1 MSDRCGFVALVGR
14 PNVGKSTLLNALL
27 GEKLAITSPR
37 PQTTRNRIP
46 GILTRA
52 DAQIIFIDTP
62 GIHNAKGALHRYMN
76 NVAREA
82 FAQSDVV
89 MLLAEAEVSAEGR
102 VSISELDRQIVA
114 ELAQVGRPV
123 LLVLNKIDRIEK
135 PLVLPL
141 IDAWRTLHEFRE
153 IVPISALRN
162 DGVEYLVDTLV
173 KHLPES
179 GRLYAE
185 DELTELPARFLAAEL
200 IRERLF
206 HELDQELPYAT
217 AVTIESWRQ
226 RGSDGLTYI
235 DAVIH
240 VERDSQKGIVIG
252 KGGAML
258 KTIGTEARKGIE
270 SMLGGPVHLKLFV
283 RVEARWTDTDVALR
297 KLGYE

>member
-1 MSDRCGFVALVGR
+1 
-14 PNVGKSTLLNALL
+14 
-27 GEKLAITSPR
+27 
-37 PQTTRNRIP
+37 
-46 GILTRA
+46 
-52 DAQIIFIDTP
+52 
-62 GIHNAKGALHRYMN
+62 
-76 NVAREA
+76 
-82 FAQSDVV
+82 
-89 MLLAEAEVSAEGR
+89 

-206 HELDQELPYAT
+206 HLNSIRSCPTPLP
-217 AVTIESWRQ
+217 SPSN
-226 RGSDGLTYI
+226 RGAS
-235 DAVIH
+235 
-240 VERDSQKGIVIG
+240 
-252 KGGAML
+252 GGA
-258 KTIGTEARKGIE
+258 TG
-270 SMLGGPVHLKLFV
+270 
-283 RVEARWTDTDVALR
+283 
-297 KLGYE
+297 

>member
-1 MSDRCGFVALVGR
+1 MTERCGFVALVGR

-37 PQTTRNRIP
+37 PQTTRTRIP
-46 GILTRA
+46 GILTRE
-52 DAQIIFIDTP
+52 DAQVIFIDTP
-62 GIHNAKGALHRYMN
+62 GLHNAKGALHRYMN
-76 NVAREA
+76 DVAREA
-82 FAQSDVV
+82 FAQSDVIL
-89 MLLAEAEVSAEGR
+89 LLAEADVNSEGR
-102 VSISELDRQIVA
+102 VSISDLDRQIVA
-114 ELAQVGRPV
+114 ELAQVGRPI
-123 LLVLNKIDRIEK
+123 LLVLNKIDRIER

-141 IDAWRTLHEFRE
+141 IDAWRTLMEFRE
-153 IVPISALRN
+153 IVPISALKD
-162 DGVEYLVDTLV
+162 DGVGYLVDTLV
-173 KHLPES
+173 RHLPES
-179 GRLYAE
+179 GRLYGE

-200 IRERLF
+200 VRERLF

-226 RGSDGLTYI
+226 RGDGLTYI

-258 KTIGTEARKGIE
+258 KKIGTEARKGIE
-270 SMLGGPVHLKLFV
+270 TLLGCPVHLKLFV

>member
-1 MSDRCGFVALVGR
+1 MTDRCGFVALVGR

-46 GILTRA
+46 GILTRP

-82 FAQSDVV
+82 FAQSDVI
-89 MLLAEAEVSAEGR
+89 MLLTEADVNAEGR
-102 VSISELDRQIVA
+102 VSIPELDRQIVA
-114 ELAQVGRPV
+114 ELGQVGRPV

-141 IDAWRTLHEFRE
+141 IDAWRTLMDFRE
-153 IVPISALRN
+153 IVPISALKN
-162 DGVEYLVDTLV
+162 DGVTYLVDTLLR
-173 KHLPES
+173 HLPES
-179 GRLYAE
+179 TKLYGE

-200 IRERLF
+200 VRERLF

-226 RGSDGLTYI
+226 RGDGLTYI

-252 KGGAML
+252 KGGTML
-258 KTIGTEARKGIE
+258 KRIGTEARKGIE
-270 SMLGGPVHLKLFV
+270 SMLGCPVHLKLFV